1 MAATGKVPVH
11 PSQYSPEVIEALRTF
26 IRPGSRVHDPYA
38 GTGVRLGKLCD
49 ELQCKF
55 SGTDIE
61 RWSVMDRRIKVA
73 DANDGRYYPKTAFT
87 VVTSPVYLNKRMG
100 DYAEGP
106 LETTN
111 VRGRRDYGISLGRP
125 LHPNNLAR
133 YTGKPKLADAY
144 WFGHGQPIQWW
155 DEEVI
160 LNVDAPISAEW
171 AALMRLWGYEIVG
184 VVPVFTR
191 RYRGLDNAELRAPN
205 EVIILC
211 RLA

>member
-111 VRGRRDYGISLGRP
+111 VRGRRDYGISPAPQQPGP
-125 LHPNNLAR
+125 V
-133 YTGKPKLADAY
+133 
-144 WFGHGQPIQWW
+144 HGQ
-155 DEEVI
+155 
-160 LNVDAPISAEW
+160 AEAGRRLLVRAR
-171 AALMRLWGYEIVG
+171 AAYSVVG
-184 VVPVFTR
+184 
-191 RYRGLDNAELRAPN
+191 
-205 EVIILC
+205 
-211 RLA
+211 